1 MSSSLLEDNV
11 ELLVSAIRLLDQLDD
26 DTYRMRQLSNRQSGI
41 GAHLR
46 HALDHYQ
53 CFLDGLSVDYVDYD
67 QRLRLERLE
76 VSRTFAQET
85 MDGYVKRLN
94 DSKRYPADYPLKVR
108 MDSGTNQTDGN
119 EGVCDSSFGREL
131 QFLVSHTIH
140 HFAII
145 KIFCQLMNIDVP
157 EGFGV
162 APSTLKYQAGAER
175 A

>member
-1 MSSSLLEDNV
+1 MSSLLLEDNI
-11 ELLVSAIRLLDQLDD
+11 ELLVSATRLLEQLDD
-26 DTYRMRQLSNRQSGI
+26 ETYRMRQLANRQSGI
-41 GAHLR
+41 GSHLR

-53 CFLDGLSVDYVDYD
+53 CFLNGLSKGFVDYD
-67 QRLRLERLE
+67 QRLRLEQLE
-76 VSRTFAQET
+76 TSRSFARET
-85 MDGYVKRLN
+85 MNDLVKRLRE
-94 DSKRYPADYPLKVR
+94 SEHYPTDYALRIR
-108 MDSGTNQTDGN
+108 MDSGTNQADES

-145 KIFCQLMNIDVP
+145 TIFCQSMGIDVP

-162 APSTLKYQAGAER
+162 APSTLKYHAGVGR